1 MASLFGRKGSESGSD
16 KQQTIK
22 QHLNKEISLNIKKLQ
37 RDHISSA
44 SAIRSGE
51 TVNRICSCLEAI
63 FLHELKDSYTSKTFW
78 PFITKFTHRD
88 VLEQIKQLLF
98 IRTEIGQC
106 RAWIRMAVNDCLMDS
121 YFSSILREPSTLKQY
136 YKQGAFLRDSELPL
150 ITNNYLQGLS
160 VFTFQLSCNSS
171 VLNMWDTALLLL
183 SGAYLSNP
191 ENHES
196 TGPDKSTEDSSVSGA
211 DPKWDSARTSSFHE
225 ADISASLLKEDDNL
239 SESSYQRGEKRSNGE
254 NVVDRQVAEDTPVQV
269 EEFEDSI
276 VIHLESPDKAEK
288 GIRSEDKMVSDI
300 PGEHSEK
307 RLAFRANV
315 DEISAGMKNQEKEEE
330 DSLDESNPFSS
341 GHLDR
346 DDDPLVF
353 SRTSDKKDK
362 KKKAKN
368 GRRVATDIKEESMT
382 KTSEEEPTPAGDISG
397 EVSEKTFTP
406 SADIG
411 HVPDGR
417 RKEEELLDESNPF
430 SSGLSRQDDD
440 RLVTSRTTDEKGTKK
455 KKNKAKSS
463 AARLRDD
470 SVGDEVHEREKKES
484 ESTEREMS
492 RTEAVGDVEGEM
504 ERSET
509 RDKSGREEDIYRFE
523 SRSSLRKQKNRE
535 SREEWVEK
543 KLTDGGRVVVPTI
556 AEENKG
562 IDVEIRID
570 DRRDPTQRHGADVQE
585 ESGKGIRD
593 EQSSESFG
601 NSLTGMQGWSSDFNR
616 TASPGPQSTVVTE
629 SQESYSTM
637 VGNYIDNS
645 AQGIQR
651 LESSRRSEGQQ
662 TATEDQGTG
671 EQRTQALLDMVS
683 QIGREKG
690 LAAQKFQCRGCSCEL
705 GIIFGKHKVCNYD
718 GYYYCSECHLDE
730 QAVIPARI
738 LYNWDFRKHCVARH
752 TKLFLNQVEDMA
764 LIDVGKYNPSLY
776 GAISEMEQIL
786 ALRKQILYLK
796 AYLFTCKQSVAEQLR
811 TKIWPR
817 EYMLE
822 NCHLYSVRDLLQ
834 VQSGNLGPQLKKII
848 VFAARHVQ
856 QCALCSQKGF
866 ICEICEN
873 PKIIYPFDTDLTVR
887 CDKCRSV
894 FHRSCKTDIQPCP
907 RCLRR
912 KLRSPMDEEKD
923 DRTQF
928 PSPFT

>member
-1 MASLFGRKGSESGSD
+1 MGS
-16 KQQTIK
+16 
-22 QHLNKEISLNIKKLQ
+22 
-37 RDHISSA
+37 
-44 SAIRSGE
+44 
-51 TVNRICSCLEAI
+51 SCD
-63 FLHELKDSYTSKTFW
+63 FLLILTFEYW
-78 PFITKFTHRD
+78 M
-88 VLEQIKQLLF
+88 
-98 IRTEIGQC
+98 
-106 RAWIRMAVNDCLMDS
+106 AWIRMAVNDCLMDS

-288 GIRSEDKMVSDI
+288 GISFREDVYS
-300 PGEHSEK
+300 
-307 RLAFRANV
+307 
-315 DEISAGMKNQEKEEE
+315 
-330 DSLDESNPFSS
+330 
-341 GHLDR
+341 
-346 DDDPLVF
+346 
-353 SRTSDKKDK
+353 
-362 KKKAKN
+362 
-368 GRRVATDIKEESMT
+368 
-382 KTSEEEPTPAGDISG
+382 
-397 EVSEKTFTP
+397 

-786 ALRKQILYLK
+786 
-796 AYLFTCKQSVAEQLR
+796 
-811 TKIWPR
+811 
-817 EYMLE
+817 
-822 NCHLYSVRDLLQ
+822 DLLQ

-873 PKIIYPFDTDLTVR
+873 PK
-887 CDKCRSV
+887 
-894 FHRSCKTDIQPCP
+894 
-907 RCLRR
+907 
-912 KLRSPMDEEKD
+912 
-923 DRTQF
+923 
-928 PSPFT
+928 